1 MSLKNPTMTKSIYKD
16 RDIGDYTYGHPKII
30 GRGDI
35 KIGRFCS
42 ISDEVTILLG
52 VEHRHDWITTYPFS
66 ALFHDA
72 EHIEGHPRGKGP
84 VIIGNDVWI
93 GYRATILLG
102 VTIGNGAVI
111 AANAVV
117 TKDVE
122 PYSVVAGNPAIHKK
136 FRFEE
141 SWRDYLQRKLKW
153 WDWPIDTIL
162 ENIEAIL
169 QPPGEHLYALR
180 KKVEEAIAA
189 QKKKEEENEK
199 S

>member
-1 MSLKNPTMTKSIYKD
+1 MALKHPIMTRTVLKDYK
-16 RDIGDYTYGHPKII
+16 IGDYTYGVPKVI
-30 GRGDI
+30 GKGDLE
-35 KIGRFCS
+35 IGNFTS
-42 ISDEVTILLG
+42 IADEVTILLNI
-52 VEHRHDWITTYPFS
+52 EHRHDWITTYPFS

-93 GYRATILLG
+93 GYRATILSG

-136 FRFEE
+136 FRFSEG
-141 SWRDYLQRKLKW
+141 WCNYLNSKLKW
-153 WDWPIDTIL
+153 WDWSIDTIL
-162 ENIEAIL
+162 ENIEEIL

-180 KKVEEAIAA
+180 KKVEEEIEA
-189 QKKKEEENEK
+189 QKKKEAENEK